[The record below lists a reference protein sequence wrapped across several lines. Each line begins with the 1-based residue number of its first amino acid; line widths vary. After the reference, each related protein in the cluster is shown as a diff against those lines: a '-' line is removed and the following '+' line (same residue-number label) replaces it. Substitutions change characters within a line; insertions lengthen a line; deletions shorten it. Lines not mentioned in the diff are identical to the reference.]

1 MYARARLGGGGG
13 AYRVQFLAGHR
24 HGGEASPQLVGL
36 DVAAEPEGRL
46 PRCSAHEPLHHR
58 VVRRC
63 CIGDDRTVRTPDGGA
78 GACVVRWQRGEDAR
92 DVAPATI
99 YLERLRGRGIMMP
112 ECGVIKD

>member
-1 MYARARLGGGGG
+1 MPHEVIRWDRATRRKPGTERLPQDADARSRPNIILAIADDWSFPHAG
-13 AYRVQFLAGHR
+13 AYG
-24 HGGEASPQLVGL
+24 
-36 DVAAEPEGRL
+36 
-46 PRCSAHEPLHHR
+46 
-58 VVRRC
+58 
-63 CIGDDRTVRTPDGGA
+63 DRTVRTPDGGA